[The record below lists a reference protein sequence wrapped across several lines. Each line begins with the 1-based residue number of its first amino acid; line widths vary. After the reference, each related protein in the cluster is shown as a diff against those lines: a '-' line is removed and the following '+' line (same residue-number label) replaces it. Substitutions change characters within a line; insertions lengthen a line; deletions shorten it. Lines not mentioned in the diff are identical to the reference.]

1 MREVYKVADPKQ
13 IGIHIEPR
21 PNLDIFVYIDGQRR

>member
-1 MREVYKVADPKQ
+1 MREVYKVTNPKQ

-21 PNLDIFVYIDGQRR
+21 PNLEVFVYTNEQRR

>member
-1 MREVYKVADPKQ
+1 MREVYKVTDPKQ

-21 PNLDIFVYIDGQRR
+21 LNLEIFVYTNDQRR